1 MKYEGT
7 KIVYEVG
14 DWVTTTREASRN
26 FYKPDVGEVFR
37 ITGVGNIDVYFKP
50 HYSVEKNRIRPAT
63 QEEINYDEK
72 KNIYMLSYFEKKA
85 TEEEKIMVEDIEV
98 KFVKSSVNTTGW
110 IKVGCVSVSEGIFK
124 KIGKKAGWL

>member
-14 DWVTTTREASRN
+14 DWVTTIREGSRGFN
-26 FYKPDVGEVFR
+26 KPDVGEVF
-37 ITGVGNIDVYFKP
+37 N
-50 HYSVEKNRIRPAT
+50 YSVDKNRIRPAT
-63 QEEINYDEK
+63 QEEIN
-72 KNIYMLSYFEKKA
+72 KA